1 MRVRYLVGAGGAL
14 VSASL
19 ATVLLTG
26 CGTAFGQD
34 ESDEPA
40 VPPTPEDAAHEA
52 AVPEHNVINE
62 DVLIIVDDGAEV
74 SEECGDREV
83 VVTADD
89 AVVVLDGDCG
99 LVRATG
105 RGSTVDVGSADK
117 IVLVGVDN
125 TVSFASGD
133 PVDKTQ
139 ARTTT
144 VTVGGPP
151 AGSPPGG
158 GRGAPPP
165 GRGPSTERDD
175 SVSLR

>member
-26 CGTAFGQD
+26 CGTAFGQE
-34 ESDEPA
+34 ESAEPA
-40 VPPTPEDAAHEA
+40 VLPTPEEAAHEA

-62 DVLIIVDDGAEV
+62 DVLIIVDDGAQV

-117 IVLVGVDN
+117 IVLVGVNN

-133 PVDKTQ
+133 PEVINHG
-139 ARTTT
+139 RNTT
-144 VTVGGPP
+144 VTEGGS
-151 AGSPPGG
+151 ADG
-158 GRGAPPP
+158 
-165 GRGPSTERDD
+165 
-175 SVSLR
+175 

>member
-14 VSASL
+14 VSATL
-19 ATVLLTG
+19 TTALLTG
-26 CGTAFGQD
+26 CGLAFGQD
-34 ESDEPA
+34 EPGEPPGAPLPEGATREA
-40 VPPTPEDAAHEA
+40 V
-52 AVPEHNVINE
+52 VPEHNVIND

-83 VVTADD
+83 VVAADD

-133 PVDKTQ
+133 PEVINHG
-139 ARTTT
+139 RNTT
-144 VTVGGPP
+144 VTEGGS
-151 AGSPPGG
+151 AG
-158 GRGAPPP
+158 
-165 GRGPSTERDD
+165 E
-175 SVSLR
+175 